1 MSFPALIL
9 QFLRK
14 QHVWLL
20 LVLLLP
26 FTSSHA
32 QWRLDV
38 EAGAFTV
45 SRNEV
50 QIPNDNEG
58 DRFKITDLGD
68 DAFASGRL
76 SLAWRPVPKHE
87 IQFVYVPL
95 SYSEKGSFDEDIRFD
110 GVTFAANDKLEAR
123 YKFDSYRLRYLYHLV
138 DNEKWNLELGGT
150 LFVRDASIKLSQN
163 GINSK
168 DSNVGLVPLFAL
180 KAAYSL
186 SRDWSLVID
195 SDLAVAPQG
204 RAIDFSLMAQR
215 QLGKN
220 WQLAGGYRT
229 IEGGADNDDV
239 YNFAWFNGAVVRV
252 GYTW

>member
-1 MSFPALIL
+1 
-9 QFLRK
+9 
-14 QHVWLL
+14 V
-20 LVLLLP
+20 
-26 FTSSHA
+26 
-32 QWRLDV
+32 D
-38 EAGAFTV
+38 
-45 SRNEV
+45 
-50 QIPNDNEG
+50 
-58 DRFKITDLGD
+58 
-68 DAFASGRL
+68 
-76 SLAWRPVPKHE
+76 
-87 IQFVYVPL
+87 
-95 SYSEKGSFDEDIRFD
+95 SEKWS
-110 GVTFAANDKLEAR
+110 
-123 YKFDSYRLRYLYHLV
+123 
-138 DNEKWNLELGGT
+138 LELGGT
-150 LFVRDASIKLSQN
+150 LFVRDASIKLSQD

-229 IEGGADNDDV
+229 IEGGADNDDI
-239 YNFAWFNGAVVRV
+239 YNFAWFNGAVIKV